1 MAQSYPP
8 CVWSQSANEV
18 FVTVRVN
25 VAPETVKVHFTSSS
39 LTFSANSVPA
49 FEIKLNSAVTP
60 EKCSIRISELQ
71 PHVEITLRKDTAE
84 TWPSLDKAGTKIP
97 TGNRVVICHK
107 VKYPCSVCPMITR
120 FTYVLVCSR
129 ARRLSA
135 PVCRCCATEAFLQIG
150 GDGSSR
156 QQTTTLRRGD
166 GPGPHNPFSNL
177 NSYPHH

>member
-25 VAPETVKVHFTSSS
+25 VVPESVKVHFNSSS
-39 LTFSANSVPA
+39 LTFSANSVPT

-107 VKYPCSVCPMITR
+107 VK
-120 FTYVLVCSR
+120 
-129 ARRLSA
+129 
-135 PVCRCCATEAFLQIG
+135 
-150 GDGSSR
+150 
-156 QQTTTLRRGD
+156 
-166 GPGPHNPFSNL
+166 
-177 NSYPHH
+177 

>member
-107 VKYPCSVCPMITR
+107 VKYPCSVCRMILAAAAAMSIAITR
-120 FTYVLVCSR
+120 FTYVLACAALKR
-129 ARRLSA
+129 ASVPML
-135 PVCRCCATEAFLQIG
+135 C
-150 GDGSSR
+150 
-156 QQTTTLRRGD
+156 
-166 GPGPHNPFSNL
+166 H
-177 NSYPHH
+177 

>member
-107 VKYPCSVCPMITR
+107 VKYLCSVCRMIQAAAAAMSIATTR
-120 FTYVLVCSR
+120 FN
-129 ARRLSA
+129 LSA
-135 PVCRCCATEAFLQIG
+135 RVLLCAALKRA
-150 GDGSSR
+150 SVR
-156 QQTTTLRRGD
+156 TLC
-166 GPGPHNPFSNL
+166 H
-177 NSYPHH
+177 

>member
-107 VKYPCSVCPMITR
+107 VKYPCSVCRMIPAAAAAMSIAITR
-120 FTYVLVCSR
+120 FTYVLVCAALKR
-129 ARRLSA
+129 ASVPML
-135 PVCRCCATEAFLQIG
+135 C
-150 GDGSSR
+150 
-156 QQTTTLRRGD
+156 
-166 GPGPHNPFSNL
+166 H
-177 NSYPHH
+177 

>member
-25 VAPETVKVHFTSSS
+25 VVPETVKVHFNSSS

-107 VKYPCSVCPMITR
+107 VKYPCSVCRMILAAAAAMSIAITR

-129 ARRLSA
+129 ARR
-135 PVCRCCATEAFLQIG
+135 
-150 GDGSSR
+150 
-156 QQTTTLRRGD
+156 
-166 GPGPHNPFSNL
+166 
-177 NSYPHH
+177 